1 MGATYQHFCPVAR
14 SLEKIGDK
22 WSLLIVRDLL
32 RGPQRFTDLMGYL
45 NNITPKWLTLRLRAL
60 ESAGIIQRDSQ
71 PGRRE
76 VRYELTPAGLDLR
89 PVVETL
95 TDWGMRHAMRPPRP
109 EESVH
114 ADLMIRGLTL
124 SLNKKHKKLNR
135 AAAWAIHFPRKTFTL
150 SFDHEVWSSSESE
163 ASDPDL
169 RITTTPVAMAHFVT
183 VPRDERRRLAEA
195 MQYAGTP
202 DRIMEFKQVFGIPD
216 DGEKI
221 ETCTE
226 RKKER

>member
-1 MGATYQHFCPVAR
+1 MGAAYQHFCPVAR

-45 NNITPKWLTLRLRAL
+45 NNITPKWLTLRLREL
-60 ESAGIIQRDSQ
+60 ESAGIVQRDCQ

-76 VRYELTPAGLDLR
+76 VWYELTPAGLDLR
-89 PVVETL
+89 PVLETL

-114 ADLMIRGLTL
+114 ADLMIRGLAL
-124 SLNKKHKKLNR
+124 SLNKKHKKL
-135 AAAWAIHFPRKTFTL
+135 AQPAAWAIHFPKKTFTL
-150 SFDHEVWSSSESE
+150 SFNHDVWSSSESE

-202 DRIMEFKQVFGIPD
+202 DRIMEFKQVFGVPG

-221 ETCTE
+221 ETCHE
-226 RKKER
+226 RKNEP